1 MNALK
6 KAVPSSLKELV
17 FLLLTFA
24 NVGITTFFIK
34 AGHFPEAAFSGVTSL
49 LCFGVWT
56 TITHNK

>member
-1 MNALK
+1 VNALK

-34 AGHFPEAAFSGVTSL
+34 AGHFPEAAFSG
-49 LCFGVWT
+49 
-56 TITHNK
+56 